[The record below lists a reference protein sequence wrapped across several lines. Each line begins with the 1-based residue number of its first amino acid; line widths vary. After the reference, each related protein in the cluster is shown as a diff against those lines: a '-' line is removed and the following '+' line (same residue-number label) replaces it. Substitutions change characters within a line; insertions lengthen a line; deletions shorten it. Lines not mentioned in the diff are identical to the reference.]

1 MLQETS
7 YKVDKKLIKKIA
19 EFETSG
25 KLSLNEPTG
34 DFFYDSWKIKS
45 EYQGTVFETALNA
58 LPFSIG
64 EARLITLE
72 SGTCY
77 FSHSDIDDR
86 YHLNITG
93 DCAALINLETKESW
107 FLTNDGIWY
116 EMDASPLH
124 SAASFGQHSRKQ
136 IVVRKL
142 LTKNNLLTPVTVYL
156 TAIGEN
162 PRFVFDNSISSW
174 LNLANKRGII
184 SNFKSNGLGVCF
196 DIDKEYVN
204 EFEKIIPEKFEY
216 EYR

>member
-34 DFFYDSWKIKS
+34 DFFYDSWKIKL

-196 DIDKEYVN
+196 DIDKKYVN